1 MKLTMWLKE
10 RELNA
15 RRLAAGRTGADRAGW
30 LEDADHFQ
38 AALAAAEDCA
48 RLRAALRQVAQ
59 AHAWQAFGDCRSFGA
74 DVALLSPSDADAVA
88 RVALGE
94 LREGPNVNS
103 QPHPVR

>member
-30 LEDADHFQ
+30 LEDAEHFQ
-38 AALAAAEDCA
+38 AALAAVEERD

-59 AHAWQAFGDCRSFGA
+59 AHAWLAFGDCRGFGA
-74 DVALLSPSDADAVA
+74 DVVLLSPSDADAAA

-94 LREGPNVNS
+94 YREGPNVEAKGR
-103 QPHPVR
+103 P